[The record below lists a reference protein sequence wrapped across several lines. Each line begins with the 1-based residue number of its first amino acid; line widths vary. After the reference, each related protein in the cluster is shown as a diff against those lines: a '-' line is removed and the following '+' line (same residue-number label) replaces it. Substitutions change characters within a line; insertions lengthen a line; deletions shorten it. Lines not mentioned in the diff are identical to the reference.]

1 MARTQLLHPIAA
13 GLVDGLRVD
22 DQRERVDG
30 LVVEQERHLQARTRR
45 SQPHEPPPKI
55 QTVGWPIWREA
66 TWNAPCA
73 DRPSRTP
80 RLHSCIA
87 EARNRNEAIQV
98 SKRRHTLPRPTL
110 RSLLAREKT
119 QTENGGTE
127 ADNPNRRGRQ
137 DSLEA
142 GKARAAALELVEEVR
157 HDLGQGQRCAHE
169 HPVRR
174 RGCARS

>member
-30 LVVEQERHLQARTRR
+30 LVVEQERHLQARTRG

-55 QTVGWPIWREA
+55 QTVAWPIRREA
-66 TWNAPCA
+66 TSNAPCA

-98 SKRRHTLPRPTL
+98 SKRRHTLPRPTP
-110 RSLLAREKT
+110 RSLLAREKNT
-119 QTENGGTE
+119 NGEQEN
-127 ADNPNRRGRQ
+127 RGRQ
-137 DSLEA
+137 P
-142 GKARAAALELVEEVR
+142 KQT
-157 HDLGQGQRCAHE
+157 GQTGLT
-169 HPVRR
+169 
-174 RGCARS
+174 RSWQSPSCGS